1 VSTKG
6 VDISSMSIANSDP
19 SLLSSPDNR
28 WKQKN
33 LLAFILIQEL
43 TSLVLKYKNETSTK
57 CNDCGTTSYHQNPN
71 NNVDLG

>member
-33 LLAFILIQEL
+33 LLAFILTREL
-43 TSLVLKYKNETSTK
+43 TSLELKYENETITK
-57 CNDCGTTSYHQNPN
+57 CHDCGTTSYHQSPS
-71 NNVDLG
+71 NNVDPG